1 MTRGFGSDNHAGVH
15 PRILESIATA
25 NVEHAPSY
33 GTDRWTEEA
42 IASFKKHFGPEAQVF
57 FVFNGTAANVTAL
70 RVLAKPYQSV
80 FCADV
85 AHINVDECGAP
96 EFLAGCKLIPLP
108 SVNGKLTRAELDKAF
123 IRRGDQHYSQ
133 TQVLSI
139 TQPTELGTTYSMEEM
154 RELIQWAKEEKLYV
168 HIDGARLANAA
179 VYLGKSFKEFTTD
192 LGVDVVS
199 FGGTKNGLMMGEAVV
214 ILNKA
219 LAQDFKYIR
228 KQTAQLPSKSRF
240 IACQFQTYLKDDL
253 WKQIASH
260 SHQMALYL
268 YERCLDIPGVKM
280 REIPQS
286 NAVFAT
292 IPSHWVK
299 PLREYFF
306 FYVWDENTFECRWMT
321 SWDTQKSDIDDFVEK
336 IKELSL

>member
-306 FYVWDENTFECRWMT
+306 FYVWDENTFECRWMI